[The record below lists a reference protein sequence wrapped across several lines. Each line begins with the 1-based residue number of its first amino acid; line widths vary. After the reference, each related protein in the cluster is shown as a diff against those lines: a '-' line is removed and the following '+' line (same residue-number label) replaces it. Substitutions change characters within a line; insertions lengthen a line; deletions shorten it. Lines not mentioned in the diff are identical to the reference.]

1 MGVSG
6 KGRAGGW
13 LAMLMV
19 TTAVGAAAG
28 AMMAV
33 RPAQAQAA
41 PTEAPAR
48 AQTRTFDIPAQP
60 LADALPA
67 FGRQAGMQVSARG
80 DAVAGVQTA
89 GVRGT
94 MTVPQALGQ
103 LLAGAGV
110 TWRLSGN
117 TVILEKVGAPAGAMT
132 LDPVTVE
139 GGRVESA
146 HGPVQGYV
154 ARRSATASKS
164 DASLL
169 ETPQSI
175 SVVGAEEMEARNV
188 QTLEDAIK
196 YTPGVNLSYGATGD
210 NRSSWY
216 QMRGFSVTTTFFRD
230 GLKVSGQNWQRVD
243 PYLLE
248 RVEILRGPA
257 SVLYGQNVPGGLVNS
272 ISKRPEDTFAA
283 EAAVEYGTS
292 EWKRAEADVTG
303 PLNADKTWL
312 YRVTAG
318 LHDSEGLNRI
328 DHDRN
333 ERRMVAPSLT
343 WAPREGT
350 SLTLSAVRQEDE
362 SSGWWPRMVR
372 RTAAGKTDPSVYL
385 GSPDYDDY
393 RQQQTHVTLLGEHAV
408 DDTLKVNL
416 SARYSNVSLDYRQ
429 TWPGTVQQGGTTIT
443 RSNYAYQ
450 QDAEVYA
457 LDARVEKKLSLFS
470 TQHTLTGGFDYFY
483 QDRNNYFGSAADHTV
498 SLFTPDHSLH
508 RTAAATGYSKGNVR
522 SPGLY
527 GQDQITI
534 AGNWI
539 VLLGGRLDLAGSSS
553 GVSYDN
559 TFTGRVGLAYKTAFG
574 LVPYASYGES
584 FEPQSGTSWGGTPF
598 EPTTGRQYEV
608 GVKYEPPGLNAI
620 ATLAL
625 FDLRKQN
632 VLTTDP
638 DPTHVCNGGACSV
651 QTGEVKSQ
659 GIEASL
665 TMGLA
670 DGLHMIAAYTYNPV
684 EVSKSNNAAEL
695 GRQQANTPL
704 HTASLWVDY
713 TVKDGPLSGLGVGGG
728 LRFIG
733 KTESSAR
740 DITMAPQVLDE
751 AMVRYEVNDWR
762 FALNVKNLFDREIEY
777 NCTRSTHAETC
788 YLHEPLTVTARVAR
802 KF

>member
-1 MGVSG
+1 MGVGG

-13 LAMLMV
+13 LAVLMV
-19 TTAVGAAAG
+19 TTAVGAAG
-28 AMMAV
+28 MVAV
-33 RPAQAQAA
+33 PAQAQ
-41 PTEAPAR
+41 PAPA
-48 AQTRTFDIPAQP
+48 AQGQVLAFDIPAQP

-67 FGRQAGMQVSARG
+67 FGRQAGVQVSARG
-80 DAVAGVQTA
+80 DAVAGVRTA
-89 GVRGT
+89 GVHGT
-94 MTVPQALGQ
+94 LSVPQALSQ
-103 LLAGAGV
+103 LLSGSGV
-110 TWRLSGN
+110 TWRLSGT
-117 TVILEKVGAPAGAMT
+117 TVILERAAAPAGAMT

-139 GGRVESA
+139 GGQGETA
-146 HGPVQGYV
+146 HGPVPGYV
-154 ARRSATASKS
+154 ARHSATASKS
-164 DASLL
+164 DTPLL

-175 SVVGAEEMEARNV
+175 TVVGAEEMEARNV

-257 SVLYGQNVPGGLVNS
+257 SVLYGQNVPGGMVNS
-272 ISKRPEDTFAA
+272 ITKRPQDGFAA

-292 EWKRAEADVTG
+292 DWKRVEADITG
-303 PLNADKTWL
+303 PLNADGTLL

-318 LHDSEGLNRI
+318 LHDSEGMNRI

-343 WAPREGT
+343 WTPREGT
-350 SLTLSAVRQEDE
+350 ELTLSVVRQEDE

-372 RTAAGKTDPSVYL
+372 RTAAGKSDPSVYL

-393 RQQQTHVTLLGEHAV
+393 RQEQTHVTLLGEHAV
-408 DDTLKVNL
+408 DDTLKLSL
-416 SARYSNVSLDYRQ
+416 SARYSTVSLDYRQ
-429 TWPGTVQQGGTTIT
+429 TWPGTVQRGGTTIS

-457 LDARVEKKLSLFS
+457 LDVRVEKKLSLLS
-470 TQHTLTGGFDYFY
+470 TQHTLTGGFDYLY
-483 QDRNNYFGSAADHTV
+483 QNRNNFFGSATDYTV
-498 SLFTPDHSLH
+498 SLFNPDHSLY
-508 RTAAATGYSKGNVR
+508 RTAAATSYSKGDER
-522 SPGLY
+522 APGVY
-527 GQDQITI
+527 GQDQIAI
-534 AGNWI
+534 GDHWV
-539 VLLGGRLDLAGSSS
+539 VLLGGRVDLAGAAA
-553 GVSYDN
+553 GVYYDD
-559 TFTGRVGLAYKTAFG
+559 TFTGRVGVAYKTGFG
-574 LVPYASYGES
+574 LVPYASYAES
-584 FEPQSGTSWGGTPF
+584 FEPQSGAGWSGSAF

-608 GVKYEPPGLNAI
+608 GVKYEPPGVNAI

-638 DPTHVCNGGACSV
+638 DPTHICNGSACSV

-659 GIEASL
+659 GVEASL
-665 TMGLA
+665 TMGLTE
-670 DGLHMIAAYTYNPV
+670 GLRMVASYTYNPV
-684 EVSKSNNAAEL
+684 EVSKSNNAAEV
-695 GRQQANTPL
+695 GRQQANTPV
-704 HTASLWVDY
+704 HTAGLWLDY
-713 TVKDGPLSGLGVGGG
+713 AVKDGPLAGLGVGGG

-733 KTESSAR
+733 KTESAAR
-740 DITMAPQVLDE
+740 DIVMSPQVLDE
-751 AMVRYEVNDWR
+751 AMLRYDLEKWR
-762 FALNVKNLFDREIEY
+762 LAVNVKNLFDREIDY
-777 NCTRSTHAETC
+777 NCTNSTYAQTC
-788 YLHEPLTVTARVAR
+788 YVHEPLTVTARVVR